1 MEKFHPY
8 LLNFA
13 DVLHRVGFA
22 VWQLQALEQVAACH
36 LVLVHKVTVSTAREE
51 VHRIFQKSE
60 KNTLGQLFG
69 QIRDL
74 SNGTASFLPR
84 FEALVQERNWLVHH
98 SRNENRSDLFD
109 DNARQKVIDRIET
122 MANEAYQLALAL
134 KATTEDHMVSQ
145 GITKEEI
152 DRRASQIFRE
162 WTDQT

>member
-1 MEKFHPY
+1 MLRISPED
-8 LLNFA
+8 FA
-13 DVLHRVGFA
+13 DVLRRVGFA

-36 LVLVHKVTVSTAREE
+36 LVLVHRVTISTAREE
-51 VHRIFQKSE
+51 VYRMFQKSE

-69 QIRDL
+69 QIRDA

-98 SRNENRSDLFD
+98 SRNKNRNDLFGAR
-109 DNARQKVIDRIET
+109 ARQSLIDRIEA
-122 MANEAYQLALAL
+122 MAGEAHQLAKAL
-134 KATTEDHMVSQ
+134 QATTEDHMVSQ
-145 GITKEEI
+145 DITREEI